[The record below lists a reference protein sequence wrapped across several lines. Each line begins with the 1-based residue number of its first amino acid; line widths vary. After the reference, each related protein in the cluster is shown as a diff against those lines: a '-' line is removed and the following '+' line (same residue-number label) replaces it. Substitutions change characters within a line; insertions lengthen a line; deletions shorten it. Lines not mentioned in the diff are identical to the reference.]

1 METVTVTMK
10 NQPTLFLEADNISPD
25 VFAGKKSSEI
35 AELHAFE
42 GREQTTLG
50 KYFEVSGNAG
60 PSAADTRIVVKGDVT
75 RVKYIGMKMSAG
87 EIVVENSADMYTG
100 AWMQGGTILV
110 KGNVDAFTG
119 IGMKG
124 GNLIVEGNAGNYL
137 GAAYRGDWRGMQGGT
152 IRVKGNAG
160 SDTGYFMNGGEI
172 IIEGDVD
179 VHVGTHAE
187 GGRIIIKGNG
197 KSKIGGQ
204 MVKGEIVVFGTIDVM
219 MPGFK
224 YVEDVEMEVDGT
236 EGTFALYHGDLGE
249 RHPKKK
255 GQIIYGN
262 LYQKI

>member
-1 METVTVTMK
+1 MDTVTLTLK
-10 NQPTLFLEADNISPD
+10 TPPTLYLEADNISPD
-25 VFAGKKSSEI
+25 VFAGKKASEI
-35 AELHAFE
+35 ADLHVFE
-42 GREQTTLG
+42 GREQFQLG
-50 KYFEVSGNAG
+50 KYFDVAG
-60 PSAADTRIVVKGDVT
+60 SAATTAADTRIVVKGDTT

-87 EIVVENSADMYTG
+87 EILVEGNADMYTG
-100 AWMQGGTILV
+100 AWMQGGSINV
-110 KGNVDAFTG
+110 NGNVDAFTG
-119 IGMKG
+119 IGMTG
-124 GNLIVEGNAGNYL
+124 GEITIKGNAGNYL

-152 IRVKGNAG
+152 IRVLGNAG

-172 IIEGDVD
+172 IIEGDAD

-204 MVKGEIVVFGTIDVM
+204 MVQGEIIVFGTIDVM

-224 YVEDVEMEVDGT
+224 YVEDVEMDVDGT
-236 EGTFALYHGDLGE
+236 NANFALYHGDLGE

-255 GQIIYGN
+255 GQIMYGK